1 MKEQPIYTTGGIIL
15 DYDYFKIASIMTIL
29 RAKGLY
35 QNKPMLSLPFL
46 DWFESYDFS
55 DFNLIEFGSGNS
67 TNYFADKV
75 ETVVSFETDI
85 NFYNN
90 FKSSL
95 SENIDY
101 RFIQKYDLENKI
113 PDVEINDKTIVFVD
127 SASNRFLLTKNILQ
141 IKSPNILILDNSNEY
156 KNTCKFLYGEG
167 YSEIPFWGLR
177 FTEVE
182 EACTS
187 VFIKNNFNMIEKNYN
202 YFSPG
207 SNPKTEN
214 SWDMTMEN
222 SWDMDTE

>member
-1 MKEQPIYTTGGIIL
+1 
-15 DYDYFKIASIMTIL
+15 
-29 RAKGLY
+29 
-35 QNKPMLSLPFL
+35 MLSLPFL

-95 SENIDY
+95 SENVDY

-113 PDVEINDKTIVFVD
+113 PDIEINDKTIVFID
-127 SASNRFLLTKNILQ
+127 SASNRFLLTKNIL
-141 IKSPNILILDNSNEY
+141 KTESPNILILDNSNEY
-156 KNTCKFLYGEG
+156 KNTCKFLYDNG
-167 YSEIPFWGLR
+167 YLEIPLWGLR
-177 FTEVE
+177 FMEVE

-207 SNPKTEN
+207 SIQKTEN
-214 SWDMTMEN
+214 SWDIDSE
-222 SWDMDTE
+222 

>member
-90 FKSSL
+90 FKSAL
-95 SENIDY
+95 SENVDY
-101 RFIQKYDLENKI
+101 RFIQKYDLENKT
-113 PDVEINDKTIVFVD
+113 PDIEINDKTIVFID
-127 SASNRFLLTKNILQ
+127 SASNRFLLTKNIL
-141 IKSPNILILDNSNEY
+141 KTESPNILILDNSNEY
-156 KNTCKFLYGEG
+156 KNTCKFLYDNG
-167 YSEIPFWGLR
+167 YLEIPLWGLR
-177 FTEVE
+177 FMEVE

-207 SNPKTEN
+207 STQKTEN
-214 SWDMTMEN
+214 SWDM
-222 SWDMDTE
+222 DID